1 MVTSVLAAILVLG
14 LLIFV
19 HELGHFL
26 AAKRVGVGVVRFSLG
41 FGPVV
46 FARKWGET
54 EYCLSAIPLGGY
66 VKMIGQEDDG
76 SEPDPETATQANS
89 FAVKPMWARAL
100 IVSAGP
106 LGNFALAWALFAMLY
121 ATGIQ
126 VTTSQVGEVSTGM
139 PAAEAGLRE
148 GDRIVAVDAT
158 PVRRWDEVSDA
169 IRGSGGATV
178 TLTVQRDGEEQ
189 KIPVTPRL
197 SETANIFGEPSQD
210 YLIGIKPSGDFLIE
224 RSNPLTALW
233 QGGQKT
239 AEWVGLTVL
248 TLVKL
253 FEGQVDTSNLG
264 GPIRI
269 MKMAGETAHL
279 GVIALMSFMA
289 VLSINLGV
297 LNLLPVPVLDGGHL
311 AFMMIEK
318 VLGRPLELR
327 QREIATQV
335 GMFLLICLMGFALYN
350 DLHHLVAG

>member
-46 FARKWGET
+46 FARKVGET
-54 EYCLSAIPLGGY
+54 EYCISAVPLGGY

-76 SEPDPETATQANS
+76 SDPDPETATQANS
-89 FAVKPMWARAL
+89 FAVKPMWARAF

-106 LGNFALAWALFAMLY
+106 LGNFALAWLLFSTLY

-126 VTTSQVGEVSTGM
+126 VTTSQVGEVATGM
-139 PAAEAGLRE
+139 PAAEAGLAE

-169 IRGSGGATV
+169 IRGSAGATV
-178 TLTVQRDGEEQ
+178 TLTVQRDGAEK
-189 KIPVTPRL
+189 KIPVTPKL
-197 SETANIFGEPSQD
+197 SETENIFGEPSQD

-233 QGGQKT
+233 QGAQKT
-239 AEWVGLTVL
+239 VEWVGLTVL

-279 GVIALMSFMA
+279 GLIALMSFMA

-311 AFMMIEK
+311 AFMMVEK

>member
-46 FARKWGET
+46 FARRYGET

-76 SEPDPETATQANS
+76 SDPDPAVATQPNS

-100 IVSAGP
+100 IVAAGP
-106 LGNFALAWALFAMLY
+106 LGNFALAWLLFTTLF

-126 VTTSQVGEVSTGM
+126 VPTSQVGDVQEGM
-139 PAAEAGLRE
+139 PAAVAGLQG
-148 GDRIVAVDAT
+148 GDRIVAVNGV
-158 PVRRWDEVSDA
+158 PVRRWDEVSEA
-169 IRGSGGATV
+169 IRSSDGAEV
-178 TLTVQRDGEEQ
+178 TLRVARDGAERDL
-189 KIPVTPRL
+189 IVTPQL
-197 SETANIFGEPSQD
+197 SETKNIFGEPRKD
-210 YLIGIKPSGDFLIE
+210 YLIGIKQSRDFVIE
-224 RSNPLTALW
+224 RSNPLRAIW
-233 QGGQKT
+233 QGAAET
-239 AEWVGLTVL
+239 VEWVGLTVL
-248 TLVKL
+248 TIVKL
-253 FEGQVDTSNLG
+253 FEGQVDSSNLG

-269 MKMAGETAHL
+269 MQMAGETAHL
-279 GVIALMSFMA
+279 GLIALFSFMA

-297 LNLLPVPVLDGGHL
+297 LNLLPIPILDGGHL
-311 AFMMIEK
+311 AFMLIEK
-318 VLGRPLELR
+318 VLGKPLELR
-327 QREIATQV
+327 QREIATQI

-350 DLHHLVAG
+350 DIHSLVTG